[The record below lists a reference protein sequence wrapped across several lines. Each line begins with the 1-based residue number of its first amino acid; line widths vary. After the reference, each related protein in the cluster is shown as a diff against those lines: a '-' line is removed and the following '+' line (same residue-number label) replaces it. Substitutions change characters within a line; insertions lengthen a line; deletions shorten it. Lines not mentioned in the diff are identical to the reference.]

1 MRMIADRRSQS
12 AGSRLHM
19 RLTGVFAF
27 VALVPTILVAVFA
40 VLTVNI
46 GLEGWF
52 SERVSN
58 VVGAS
63 LSAAQAYEDE
73 QTKGL
78 VEDAKAFAAYLNLAK
93 QKS

>member
-58 VVGAS
+58 VVGTS
-63 LSAAQAYEDE
+63 LSAAQAYEAVSYTHLDVYKR
-73 QTKGL
+73 QGWHHPCRR
-78 VEDAKAFAAYLNLAK
+78 
-93 QKS
+93 